1 MEQENYNNLRIINIL
16 DFIRT
21 EDGLQHNLKKL
32 HESLGQKFIIKLN
45 QHLIIT
51 YFFLVKTYT
60 NEREFFRLSYDGEII
75 NGKYFPKKI
84 NNSSNIHPLII
95 DFIDPITAQ
104 LNENTYIN
112 NIHRTEHITGSE
124 MIETAIKI
132 NEILGVKKTYLHDKA
147 SIIHNDIVLNLSLFK
162 LIEKGKTFYS
172 KFGFDFDI
180 NNINNYYLNKF
191 DSVDQLKNKVE
202 DLINKI
208 RNIKTSELIR
218 FVKDTLDVLDLVI
231 KNQDFENFSIHRA
244 IRTIKDVQT
253 DVQSIENPKSN
264 LITIVDKLSIMISIL
279 RDIKNEYF
287 YQYLIDCFNH
297 PEKCKYYNEILQFL
311 TLDDIY
317 MIKYKEKE
325 IINNFDL
332 YFKHLNAIKNDH
344 YYVYQFK

>member
-1 MEQENYNNLRIINIL
+1 M
-16 DFIRT
+16 
-21 EDGLQHNLKKL
+21 
-32 HESLGQKFIIKLN
+32 
-45 QHLIIT
+45 
-51 YFFLVKTYT
+51 V
-60 NEREFFRLSYDGEII
+60 EI
-75 NGKYFPKKI
+75 
-84 NNSSNIHPLII
+84 
-95 DFIDPITAQ
+95 
-104 LNENTYIN
+104 
-112 NIHRTEHITGSE
+112 
-124 MIETAIKI
+124 AIKI

-191 DSVDQLKNKVE
+191 DSVDQLKNKVD
-202 DLINKI
+202 DLITKI
-208 RNIKTSELIR
+208 RSIKTSELIR

-231 KNQDFENFSIHRA
+231 KNQDFENFSIHKA
-244 IRTIKDVQT
+244 LRTIKDIHI
-253 DVQSIENPKSN
+253 DVKLIQNPKSKLFI
-264 LITIVDKLSIMISIL
+264 LIDKLSNMISIL

-297 PEKCKYYNEILQFL
+297 SYKCKSYNEILQFL

-317 MIKYKEKE
+317 MIKYKDKE

-344 YYVYQFK
+344 YYVYQFKYYFG